1 MSKAQSSKKIEML
14 VQLSSVINSSLDIV
28 EVLNNAIR
36 FVEELIDAEG
46 SSIFEVDDTTNEL
59 FFRVLRGEAVHRA
72 KEIRMKFGEG
82 VVGWVAV
89 SGEPVII
96 SDTEKDARFS
106 SKVDLITGLITK
118 SIIALPIKN
127 KGSLIGILELINKR
141 GSTPFNAED
150 LEVLTIVANQIG
162 IAIANAKLYERL
174 QEKFSLTRAELKKTQ
189 EQLIRSERLSA
200 LGQLSQGVAH
210 EVRNPV
216 MSIGGFA
223 RRLKNKLQH
232 DKTLGGYADI
242 IIKEAARLEQMV
254 KDIEQ
259 YATMSEP
266 DIHVMK
272 LSTLLQY
279 TLTTWEREP
288 YAGKIEIKLQS
299 PPEDPTIS
307 ADKAQMAQALINLF
321 RNSAE
326 AMPDGGT
333 ISVSSSWEGNYL
345 AICVKDNGPGIG
357 PEDLPRIFD
366 PFFTAK
372 PKGSG
377 LGLTAVNRI
386 VSDHRGE
393 VKVSSKPN
401 TGTEVKLY
409 LPRFSDSYKM

>member
-1 MSKAQSSKKIEML
+1 MPKAQSSKKIEML

-223 RRLKNKLQH
+223 RRLKNKL
-232 DKTLGGYADI
+232 
-242 IIKEAARLEQMV
+242 
-254 KDIEQ
+254 
-259 YATMSEP
+259 
-266 DIHVMK
+266 
-272 LSTLLQY
+272 
-279 TLTTWEREP
+279 
-288 YAGKIEIKLQS
+288 
-299 PPEDPTIS
+299 
-307 ADKAQMAQALINLF
+307 
-321 RNSAE
+321 
-326 AMPDGGT
+326 
-333 ISVSSSWEGNYL
+333 
-345 AICVKDNGPGIG
+345 
-357 PEDLPRIFD
+357 
-366 PFFTAK
+366 
-372 PKGSG
+372 
-377 LGLTAVNRI
+377 
-386 VSDHRGE
+386 
-393 VKVSSKPN
+393 
-401 TGTEVKLY
+401 
-409 LPRFSDSYKM
+409 